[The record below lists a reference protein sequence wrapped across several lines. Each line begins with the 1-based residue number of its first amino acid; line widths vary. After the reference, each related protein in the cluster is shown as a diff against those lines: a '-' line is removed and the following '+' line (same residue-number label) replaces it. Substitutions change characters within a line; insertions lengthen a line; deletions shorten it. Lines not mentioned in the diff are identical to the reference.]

1 MEQLMK
7 MLNSIIVT
15 TRSKLATADSLL
27 QLRIQNSKLRTPE
40 GERSER

>member
-15 TRSKLATADSLL
+15 TRSKLASGADFEP
-27 QLRIQNSKLRTPE
+27 RTQNS
-40 GERSER
+40 

>member
-15 TRSKLATADSLL
+15 TRSKRATADSLL
-27 QLRIQNSKLRTPE
+27 QLRTQNSKLRT
-40 GERSER
+40 RRKR